1 MTDNMLDVLV
11 VGAGQAGLA
20 IGYYLAQQRSE
31 FLIIDGAQEV
41 GHSWRSRWDSLVLFT
56 PAQFDNLPGM
66 AFPAEADTYPTKDDA
81 ASYLGGA
88 GARALARRHG
98 LHLRSRVRSVDGPTV
113 TFSDGTSFD
122 PASIV
127 WATGFR
133 PEYGW
138 IDVAGVLDPAGRP
151 VHRRGVTSAE
161 GFYFLGLTWLWT
173 RGSALL
179 GWVGDDA
186 SYLAGQIAAF
196 RGT

>member
-1 MTDNMLDVLV
+1 VPALPQRLLGNDVWWWGSKVGLPKV
-11 VGAGQAGLA
+11 TIESKLGTRLSRRNPVIGAG
-20 IGYYLAQQRSE
+20 
-31 FLIIDGAQEV
+31 
-41 GHSWRSRWDSLVLFT
+41 
-56 PAQFDNLPGM
+56 P
-66 AFPAEADTYPTKDDA
+66 
-81 ASYLGGA
+81 
-88 GARALARRHG
+88 RALARRHG

-186 SYLAGQIAAF
+186 SYLAGQIAAI